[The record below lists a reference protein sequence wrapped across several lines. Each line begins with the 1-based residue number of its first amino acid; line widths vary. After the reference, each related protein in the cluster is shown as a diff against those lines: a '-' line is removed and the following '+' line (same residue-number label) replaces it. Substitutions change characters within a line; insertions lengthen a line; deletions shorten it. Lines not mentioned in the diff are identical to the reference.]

1 MVVLMFAS
9 CAETI
14 KLSDEDSH
22 QATLSLTVKTEALP
36 GTRALSSTD
45 ASENTV
51 DKLAVFIFDSNG
63 NVIGYKYIGTGS
75 LITSTGTA
83 YTVSGINTR
92 VATGC
97 TICAIAN
104 VAEDSLKDISNVTM
118 LKAAAHRF
126 TSADEI
132 ATASNMMMY
141 GETTATTDI
150 AATGSSATIEL
161 KRLAARHTFTVKT
174 ANGFKLMAYQLC
186 HVPLSTYYCSKN
198 ITTNNVLGTNYNP
211 AKSYGDAAAV
221 AVTASADDATGITF
235 SVYQYENLVGKQT
248 GATSMASRNINNA
261 PADASYLLLYV
272 ADTNTGEKYI
282 NRVYLG
288 GNLSSDYTD
297 YSVYRN
303 LATTYSDI
311 TIKGADMAD
320 ANVERTHPGVVYI
333 GDAIIGNYL
342 YADGTNGRV
351 FKKDATVGIIYSNQL
366 TQAQYNANC
375 RHGKVMALKNANNGV
390 DYFWINSTSVKSPYT
405 DHTSMGHS
413 YSTIL
418 RTSYNDISSGY
429 DALSANSS
437 YVNLSDNYAWY
448 YCKNYVDGITK
459 SFTNSGWY
467 LPAVGELWD
476 VMENLGTWSVSDK
489 TIIKNLRTSN
499 TPLGA
504 YVLQG
509 ISSIYFDELKT
520 KLTKADGDVIIP
532 GSNVYYFWSS
542 SEYDPDNVVI
552 VSFASSDIYVDY
564 RFKTN
569 NSLFLRSVLAY

>member
-1 MVVLMFAS
+1 MLVLMFVS

-22 QATLSLTVKTEALP
+22 QATLSLTAKTEALP
-36 GTRALSSTD
+36 DTRALSTTGT
-45 ASENTV
+45 SENIV
-51 DKLAVFIFDSNG
+51 DKLAIFVFDSNG
-63 NVIGYKYIGTGS
+63 NVIGYKFIGTGS

-83 YTVSGINTR
+83 YTVSDINTR

-97 TICAIAN
+97 IICAIAN

-132 ATASNMMMY
+132 ATASNIMMY

-150 AATGSSATIEL
+150 AATGSLATIEL

-211 AKSYGDAAAV
+211 AMSYGDAAAV
-221 AVTASADDATGITF
+221 AVTASADDATGTTF

-320 ANVERTHPGVVYI
+320 VNVERTHPGVVYI

-375 RHGKVMALKNANNGV
+375 RHGKVLALKNANNGNTC
-390 DYFWINSTSVKSPYT
+390 YWSSNNGSPYT
-405 DHTSMGHS
+405 DHSSTGHPYLTSFKM
-413 YSTIL
+413 Y
-418 RTSYNDISSGY
+418 YDDISSGY
-429 DALSANSS
+429 DAFSANSTF
-437 YVNLSDNYAWY
+437 VTNIGNAAWY
-448 YCKNYVDGITK
+448 YCNSYQDGVSK
-459 SFTNSGWY
+459 SFTNSSWY
-467 LPAVGELWD
+467 LPSIGEWWD
-476 VMENLGTWSVSDK
+476 IIENLGTWNTDQK
-489 TIIKNLRTSN
+489 AIIYGKRTHLIDSEVEANLITGISN
-499 TPLGA
+499 TYFTDLNKKIAQAGGDQFPTTVANSFWTASEHGA
-504 YVLQG
+504 LFPVYRYTSSTTIELHCGVGKDGLQYARPVL
-509 ISSIYFDELKT
+509 
-520 KLTKADGDVIIP
+520 
-532 GSNVYYFWSS
+532 VY
-542 SEYDPDNVVI
+542 
-552 VSFASSDIYVDY
+552 
-564 RFKTN
+564 
-569 NSLFLRSVLAY
+569 

>member
-1 MVVLMFAS
+1 MQLVVMAFTS

-14 KLSDEDSH
+14 KLSDEDRH

-36 GTRALSSTD
+36 DTRALSSTGT
-45 ASENTV
+45 SENIV
-51 DKLAVFIFDSNG
+51 DKLAIFVFDSNG
-63 NVIGYKYIGTGS
+63 NVIGYKFIGTGS

-141 GETTATTDI
+141 GETTATIDI
-150 AATGSSATIEL
+150 AATGSSATIGL

-221 AVTASADDATGITF
+221 AVTASADDATGTTF

-320 ANVERTHPGVVYI
+320 ANVERIHPGVVYI

-390 DYFWINSTSVKSPYT
+390 AGQWSSTYNSPYT
-405 DHTSMGHS
+405 
-413 YSTIL
+413 
-418 RTSYNDISSGY
+418 RTSTDHPYATTLKENYDDISSGY
-429 DALSANSS
+429 DALSLNLS
-437 YVNLSDNYAWY
+437 YVQTPANYSWY
-448 YCKNYVDGITK
+448 YCYSYNDGITPK
-459 SFTNSGWY
+459 TIATSSNWY
-467 LPAVGELWD
+467 LPSSGEWWD
-476 VMENLGTWSVSDK
+476 IIENLGTWKKADMITIKSMRISTSAVDANIITGLTDNYFSDLNLKITAASGNNMILSSVSVFW
-489 TIIKNLRTSN
+489 TAS
-499 TPLGA
+499 
-504 YVLQG
+504 
-509 ISSIYFDELKT
+509 E
-520 KLTKADGDVIIP
+520 
-532 GSNVYYFWSS
+532 NVTAGGGGMLF
-542 SEYDPDNVVI
+542 
-552 VSFASSDIYVDY
+552 
-564 RFKTN
+564 N
-569 NSLFLRSVLAY
+569 NSIISCEGDNKMNSGFYRSVLVY

>member
-1 MVVLMFAS
+1 MFAS

-22 QATLSLTVKTEALP
+22 QATLSLTAKTEALP
-36 GTRALSSTD
+36 DTRALSSTGT
-45 ASENTV
+45 SENIV
-51 DKLAVFIFDSNG
+51 DKLAIFVFDSNG
-63 NVIGYKYIGTGS
+63 NVIGYKFIGTGS
-75 LITSTGTA
+75 LITSTSTA

-141 GETTATTDI
+141 GETTATIDI
-150 AATGSSATIEL
+150 AAAGSSATIGL

-221 AVTASADDATGITF
+221 AVTASADDATGTTF

-320 ANVERTHPGVVYI
+320 ANVERTHPEVVYI

-375 RHGKVMALKNANNGV
+375 RHGKVMALKNANNGSNC
-390 DYFWINSTSVKSPYT
+390 YWSTNNGSPYT
-405 DHTSMGHS
+405 DHTSTGHP
-413 YSTIL
+413 YL
-418 RTSYNDISSGY
+418 TSFKMYYDDISSGY
-429 DALSANSS
+429 DAYSANSTF
-437 YVNLSDNYAWY
+437 VTNIANGAWY
-448 YCKNYVDGITK
+448 YCNSYQDGVSK

-467 LPAVGELWD
+467 LPSIGEWWD
-476 VMENLGTWSVSDK
+476 IIENLGNWNTDQKAIIYDK
-489 TIIKNLRTSN
+489 RTHLINSGIESNLITGISN
-499 TPLGA
+499 T
-504 YVLQG
+504 
-509 ISSIYFDELKT
+509 YFTNLNKKIAE
-520 KLTKADGDVIIP
+520 AGGDQFPTTVA
-532 GSNVYYFWSS
+532 NAFWTA
-542 SEYDPDNVVI
+542 SEYD
-552 VSFASSDIYVDY
+552 
-564 RFKTN
+564 
-569 NSLFLRSVLAY
+569 SLDPVYLYMPSTAIELHCGVGKDGLQPARSVLVY